1 MGAYEEQTVSSGIK
15 FDHKAESTYQNWV
28 KAKGHI
34 SNFLSSIPQF
44 FLSIHWSWSYAIQ
57 AHSFKSTYLGL
68 LSNSRS
74 MNYDQTLAKRF
85 RDTLVDNLEAR
96 NIYWSQVQSAL
107 VNNQTL
113 SGGTFYTGKRFLWCL
128 TARLTGDHPSSTKSS
143 TITISQGK
151 SKMTSFMFMALL
163 CGISWRSS
171 YGLQFNSSQGENII
185 PGKQQQILTG

>member
-1 MGAYEEQTVSSGIK
+1 MVSWSDRPDTAPDPARFSTSRTTFVEGVVEGGGGSFSVLQSAVSLYKKKARLQCGHWAVDWSWEVHCCGRFYVLVFQRRKREKYCRARYNISYEEQTVSSGIK

-74 MNYDQTLAKRF
+74 KNYEQTLAKRF
-85 RDTLVDNLEAR
+85 RN
-96 NIYWSQVQSAL
+96 
-107 VNNQTL
+107 
-113 SGGTFYTGKRFLWCL
+113 TFGR
-128 TARLTGDHPSSTKSS
+128 
-143 TITISQGK
+143 
-151 SKMTSFMFMALL
+151 
-163 CGISWRSS
+163 
-171 YGLQFNSSQGENII
+171 
-185 PGKQQQILTG
+185 